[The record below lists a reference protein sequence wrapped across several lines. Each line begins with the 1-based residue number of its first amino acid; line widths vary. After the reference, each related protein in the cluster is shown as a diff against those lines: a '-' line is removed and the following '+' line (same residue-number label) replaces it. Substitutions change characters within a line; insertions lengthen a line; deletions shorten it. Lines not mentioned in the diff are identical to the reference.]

1 MFALTYMKQDDH
13 ILWYKY
19 HYDYSRTF
27 LETTLPHDH
36 IRIFLKSSGVQEI
49 LLDRPKLKEVKYHET
64 VHVVYIVCFIVT
76 MFQSVMIAHCFMFC
90 IQ

>member
-36 IRIFLKSSGVQEI
+36 IRIFLK
-49 LLDRPKLKEVKYHET
+49 KLWCAGDFT
-64 VHVVYIVCFIVT
+64 
-76 MFQSVMIAHCFMFC
+76 
-90 IQ
+90 